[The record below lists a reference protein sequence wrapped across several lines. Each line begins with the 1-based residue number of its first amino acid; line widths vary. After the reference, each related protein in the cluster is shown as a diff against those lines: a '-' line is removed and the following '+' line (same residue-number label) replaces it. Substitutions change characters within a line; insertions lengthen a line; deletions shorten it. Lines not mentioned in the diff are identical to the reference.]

1 MTFGHTLLSGSEKLL
16 LREVFTS
23 VQDSESLLEYICTF
37 VFELVHIWFLDRK
50 LIMEIGFLDKVE
62 DNAAVR
68 SWSETTQR
76 EEGDSLAEGYISEL
90 WDFTSISWVIARIKQ
105 NGDNNCISWRNLKDI
120 VLVHLDAEKRVEVF
134 ALSIYG
140 LIIFPRALGH
150 VDKAVTD
157 LFNHLDKG
165 VTSVPAILAEIF
177 RSLNVCRKRVRVD
190 SLDVHSCF
198 LRGSTVIFG
207 KLIRCHIWSFL
218 KAIRH

>member
-1 MTFGHTLLSGSEKLL
+1 
-16 LREVFTS
+16 
-23 VQDSESLLEYICTF
+23 
-37 VFELVHIWFLDRK
+37 
-50 LIMEIGFLDKVE
+50 MEIGFLDKVE

-76 EEGDSLAEGYISEL
+76 EE
-90 WDFTSISWVIARIKQ
+90 
-105 NGDNNCISWRNLKDI
+105 